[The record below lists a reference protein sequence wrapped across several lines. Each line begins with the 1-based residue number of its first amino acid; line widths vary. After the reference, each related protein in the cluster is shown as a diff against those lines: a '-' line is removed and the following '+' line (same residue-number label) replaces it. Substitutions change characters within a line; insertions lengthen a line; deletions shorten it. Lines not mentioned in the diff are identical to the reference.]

1 MRRPPGIGRPCA
13 NTRRP
18 PLAKPPPPARTARR
32 RPSMRA
38 LRFAQGLPPDD
49 NALLLEAYALE
60 CNITDQRPEG
70 IAGRRKALELWRR
83 AGNTLKQGENLAWL
97 AVMHSGIGQ
106 TAEAEQVNR
115 AAIELLEALPPSR
128 ELALA

>member
-1 MRRPPGIGRPCA
+1 TGHD
-13 NTRRP
+13 
-18 PLAKPPPPARTARR
+18 LARLAHHAEAAGDREAVREYAPAAARQAAAASAHR
-32 RPSMRA
+32 EAAAQYARA
-38 LRFAQGLPPDD
+38 LRFAHGLPPDD
-49 NALLLEAYALE
+49 YALLLEAYALE

-70 IAGRRKALELWRR
+70 IAARRKALELWRR

-115 AAIELLEALPPSR
+115 AA
-128 ELALA
+128 